1 MPTVRRQVIDFVFNL
16 AKTEKAFDALEER
29 VENFT
34 KAELKEALL
43 ECGVIP
49 EMFDQNSSEEKLW
62 AKYCD
67 ILLSL
72 AFNNIGLKAHVL
84 RARGNSADVFVYG
97 DGYTLVSD
105 GKAFRLSRTAKN
117 QKDFKVSAL
126 NDWRKKDT
134 YACLVAPL
142 TQYPNT
148 ASQIYSQAVT
158 HNVTLLSY
166 THLLFLVEY
175 GTTGVLETL
184 WKITT
189 TLKTGDEAKT
199 YWKEIDEAVTGLC
212 GKSEKDLEAVK
223 AIEISKLRELG
234 QEGITFWRSKMTEYR
249 SLTKEQAIGQLI
261 KAEKIESKIKTI
273 EKAIL

>member
-1 MPTVRRQVIDFVFNL
+1 MLTVRRQVIDFVFGL
-16 AKTEKAFDALEER
+16 AKTEKAFDALEEY
-29 VENFT
+29 VEKFT
-34 KAELKEALL
+34 NDQLKEALL

-67 ILLSL
+67 ILLAL
-72 AFNNIGLKAHVL
+72 AFNEIGLNSEVL
-84 RARGNSADVFVYG
+84 RARGNSADVYAKG
-97 DGYTLVSD
+97 KNYTLVSD

-166 THLLFLVEY
+166 THLLFLVEH
-175 GTTGVLETL
+175 GTTGVLENL
-184 WKITT
+184 WKIASN
-189 TLKTGDEAKT
+189 LKADGEAKI
-199 YWKEIDEAVTGLC
+199 YWNEIDKIVAALC
-212 GKSEKDLEAVK
+212 GKSEKDLEAIK
-223 AIEISKLRELG
+223 AIEIAKLRELG
-234 QEGITFWRSKMTEYR
+234 QEGITFWQGKIAEYR
-249 SLTKEQAIGQLI
+249 SLTKEQAIRHLI

-273 EKAIL
+273 ERAIS